1 MKQYKIDFAHF
12 LVRAKALKFGS
23 FTLKSGRQAPY
34 FLNAGCFYSGENL
47 HQLGRFYAEA
57 LLASGLEPDVLFGP
71 AYKGIPLAVAT
82 CNVLFS
88 DFQKNLAYSFN
99 RKEEKDHGADAKS
112 VMVGAPL
119 TPETRLVLIDDVIT
133 AGTAVR
139 DSVEVLKANGNP
151 KIIGI
156 LIALNRMEKTN
167 DGENAL
173 AQIEATL
180 GVPVISIVTLDE
192 VIEALHNQAVDG
204 EVVLDDARLAEI
216 TAYRKEYGI

>member
-1 MKQYKIDFAHF
+1 MEQYKIDFAHF

-47 HQLGRFYAEA
+47 HQLGRFYAKA

-112 VMVGAPL
+112 VMVGVPL
-119 TPETRLVLIDDVIT
+119 TPESRLVLIDDVIT

-139 DSVEVLKANGNP
+139 ESVEVLKANGNP

-156 LIALNRMEKTN
+156 LIALNRMEKNN

-173 AQIEATL
+173 AQIETTL

-216 TAYRKEYGI
+216 TAYRKEYGV